1 MNEIIISLFKE
12 QPKNQQSKQQ
22 QANQMVKTIVS
33 AVSSER
39 EVERMVQER
48 AMSEGEP
55 VRMRWGGRV
64 CTATPGGRFTWEE
77 DRVAS
82 SQVVIG
88 DEACRGLV
96 IVLTSGAFHYPRTV
110 GFAMGE
116 DVVQTLHNPSD
127 ESVGG
132 FDLKRC
138 QMGTVSVQHP
148 SFFDFGG
155 RVMYVNASPTVAG
168 QDAYVHFSHK
178 SNGVLTHSGDQS
190 SGTGRE
196 QRLGH
201 FITTTGTVTE
211 PVAFV
216 FTSYAQSTLSQFGVA
231 IFFVYDKA
239 REEVHFFPLYNRVE
253 EVGER
258 TTVQHG
264 FTMVP
269 ERDASGRLKGTHTLH
284 VHRPE
289 GRVGERY
296 PALKKG
302 CSDDDW
308 VRERVLMA
316 MVAQSEREMAQR
328 EREREEAAAVAAA
341 VAAVPTVVEPPSPPS
356 VAGPPAAGVRSHVL
370 ADAAQTGFLAR
381 YGMDGVA
388 STQVVGRTLGTDV
401 GPLHPVSLL
410 LGLGNPGQVFPANG
424 RCAEEPSVQGHSKTV
439 VMAVGDFRDDH
450 RGDWLGWGYRMT
462 NGVLV
467 MVPSEEMQQ
476 AYATTRRSKDAA
488 VAIEELMG
496 RLGPTKGLNPVVL
509 LGGGSLMAVEVILP
523 SGAKALLRMFGS
535 LPGSE
540 DSPPETGADVTEFV
554 KGFVKGEMDVPLTSL
569 VEGMAGMSL
578 VVDKV
583 RMIPMV
589 MAKRLPTLWTECV
602 RGDKEGA
609 QRVKTYLHRLA
620 GVTELLSGE
629 EKQRVEAAVV
639 DSATSEWMALKAEQK
654 ALWESFGGDR
664 EAFATSDA
672 FRQLSQRMRLARPE
686 VTRRQTLVNR
696 HFVKRMRSGASVGRV
711 NRRTAQQAR
720 TAELT
725 GVLERGDVEEYA
737 SRMVDEEAVVMSM
750 RLVPAGCQTVARLGE
765 EANLDAL
772 VHTEGHAVYGE
783 DNRGF
788 PFQATEDE
796 ELATTLME
804 VTHGQPHWLS
814 TGSELSTA
822 VPTMDG
828 ETEMQVVLPGYLEEG
843 VTVESFDF
851 SPAALAVTNEK
862 AAFYR
867 QAMRAM
873 VCRLGGRERGAL
885 PPSHPSV
892 GWMLV
897 MVYLT
902 AVERTMHRQPSH
914 ERDVPSVVATDL
926 LPTVRR
932 RLVIALSHVLGA
944 GQTQMSGLAS
954 FFSSKR
960 SNLFPLAE
968 YEWHVLGRLVRV
980 LPGCGWSATEVAERH
995 KAFVMRYLHARV
1007 LRPVAKGW
1015 EGAEKKDLAAKEADN
1030 QREVERQRSEAY
1042 QERKVVAL
1050 YRRWV
1055 GEAVSTSEQA
1065 FLVDGFLSRKKDGL
1079 FYALVTKPETVSG
1092 RSWSGLRRCVGKVG
1106 ERGAE
1111 EVTVRDAVA
1120 FHLTFA
1126 LAKELRDVVCSCCK
1140 PEQRAVLRAPHMA
1153 KVLGRFIGAKAMK
1166 RVWEADEGAAPTEEE
1181 CADASVPP
1189 DTALMS
1195 RAGELV
1201 GVLRGWGFPCRHWYG
1216 DWEESPPRTS
1226 EGEGECCEEVKE
1238 VRKEVWTVDKVLT
1251 RCLYGGACPE
1261 ATQVVETLLE
1271 SSAPSPPSPPSSAT
1285 ATATTTATA
1294 TATTAASGSG
1304 TVASWTSVLQGRPES
1319 LAHRGL
1325 CKQLSLKSDDWDRV
1339 LSTVG
1344 WTEARVGRAMR
1355 VGLMKMVVDGVGGG
1369 ELEKEMMGVE

>member
-1 MNEIIISLFKE
+1 
-12 QPKNQQSKQQ
+12 
-22 QANQMVKTIVS
+22 
-33 AVSSER
+33 
-39 EVERMVQER
+39 
-48 AMSEGEP
+48 
-55 VRMRWGGRV
+55 MRWGGRV
-64 CTATPGGRFTWEE
+64 CTATPDGRFTWEE
-77 DRVAS
+77 DRVTS

-88 DEACRGLV
+88 DDACRGLV
-96 IVLTSGAFHYPRTV
+96 NVLTSGAFHYQRTV

-116 DVVQTLHNPSD
+116 DVVQTLHNASD

-155 RVMYVNASPTVAG
+155 RVVYVNASPTVAG

-178 SNGVLTHSGDQS
+178 SNGVLTHSGDQT
-190 SGTGRE
+190 SGDGRE
-196 QRLGH
+196 RRLGH

-211 PVAFV
+211 PVALV
-216 FTSYAQSTLSQFGVA
+216 FTSYAESTLSQFGVA

-239 REEVHFFPLYNRVE
+239 RGEVHFFPLYNRVE
-253 EVGER
+253 EVGEG

-269 ERDASGRLKGTHTLH
+269 ERDASGRLTGTHTLH

-289 GRVGERY
+289 GRVGQRY
-296 PALKKG
+296 PGLKKG
-302 CSDDDW
+302 CSDDEW

-316 MVAQSEREMAQR
+316 MVAQSEREIAQR
-328 EREREEAAAVAAA
+328 ERERDEAAAVAAA
-341 VAAVPTVVEPPSPPS
+341 VAAVPSVVEPPAPPPS
-356 VAGPPAAGVRSHVL
+356 VAGPPVAGVSSHVL
-370 ADAAQTGFLAR
+370 TDAAQTGFLAR
-381 YGMDGVA
+381 YGMEGVV
-388 STQVVGRTLGTDV
+388 STQVLGRTLGTDA
-401 GPLHPVSLL
+401 GPFHPVSLL

-424 RCAEEPSVQGHSKTV
+424 RCAEEPSVRSHSKTV
-439 VMAVGDFRDDH
+439 VLTVGGFRDDH
-450 RGDWLGWGYRMT
+450 RGDWLGWGHRME

-467 MVPSEEMQQ
+467 MVPSVEMQQ
-476 AYATTRRSKDAA
+476 AYATTRRSKDAT
-488 VAIEELMG
+488 VAMEELMA
-496 RLGPTKGLNPVVL
+496 RLGPAKGLNPVVL
-509 LGGGSLMAVEVILP
+509 LGGGSLMVVEVTLP
-523 SGAKALLRMFGS
+523 SGAKALLRMFGT

-540 DSPPETGADVTEFV
+540 DSPPATGEDVTEFV
-554 KGFVKGEMDVPLTSL
+554 KGFVKGEMGEGPEVIVPPTSL
-569 VEGMAGMSL
+569 VEGMSL
-578 VVDKV
+578 VVDRV
-583 RMIPMV
+583 RMSPIV

-602 RGDKEGA
+602 PGDTEGVH
-609 QRVKTYLHRLA
+609 RVKTYLHRLSCL
-620 GVTELLSGE
+620 TELLSGE
-629 EKQRVEAAVV
+629 EKQRVESAVV
-639 DSATSEWMALKAEQK
+639 DSATSEWKALKAERK
-654 ALWESFGGDR
+654 ALWESLGGDR
-664 EAFATSDA
+664 EAFVTSEA
-672 FRQLSQRMRLARPE
+672 FRELSQRMRHARPE

-737 SRMVDEEAVVMSM
+737 SRMVDEGAVVMSM

-772 VHTEGHAVYGE
+772 VHTEGHVVYGE

-828 ETEMQVVLPGYLEEG
+828 ETEMQMVLPGYLEEG
-843 VTVESFDF
+843 VTVDTFDF

-873 VCRLGGRERGAL
+873 VCRLGGRERSAL

-902 AVERTMHRQPSH
+902 AVERTMHRQSSH
-914 ERDVPSVVATDL
+914 EREVSVVATDL

-932 RLVIALSHVLGA
+932 RLVIGLSHVLGA

-968 YEWHVLGRLVRV
+968 HEWHVLGRLVRV

-1015 EGAEKKDLAAKEADN
+1015 EGAEKKDLAVKEADHR
-1030 QREVERQRSEAY
+1030 REVERQQSEAY
-1042 QERKVVAL
+1042 QERKMVAL

-1055 GEAVSTSEQA
+1055 GEAVSASEQA

-1079 FYALVTKPETVSG
+1079 FYALMTKPDTVPG

-1126 LAKELRDVVCSCCK
+1126 LAKELRDVVCSYCK
-1140 PEQRAVLRAPHMA
+1140 PEQRAVLRAPHLA
-1153 KVLGRFIGAKAMK
+1153 KVVGRFIGVKAMK
-1166 RVWEADEGAAPTEEE
+1166 RLWEADEGAAPTEEE
-1181 CADASVPP
+1181 CAEASVPP

-1216 DWEESPPRTS
+1216 DWEENPPRRS
-1226 EGEGECCEEVKE
+1226 DGDGECCEEVVEK
-1238 VRKEVWTVDKVLT
+1238 RKEVWTVDKVLT
-1251 RCLYGGACPE
+1251 RCMYGGACPE
-1261 ATQVVETLLE
+1261 ATRVVETLLE
-1271 SSAPSPPSPPSSAT
+1271 SSPPSPPPSAT
-1285 ATATTTATA
+1285 A
-1294 TATTAASGSG
+1294 SGSANG
-1304 TVASWTSVLQGRPES
+1304 STSGSTSGSASSTVTSWTSVLQGRPES

-1325 CKQLSLKSDDWDRV
+1325 CTQLSLKSDDWDRV

-1344 WTEARVGRAMR
+1344 WTEARIGRAMR
-1355 VGLMKMVVDGVGGG
+1355 VGLMKMVDGVCGG
-1369 ELEKEMMGVE
+1369 ELEREMLGVE